1 MLRERLLLAGS
12 KKKVISSGK
21 AKHIRRL
28 AFDSYPLSKAY
39 SGETTK
45 PWAVYDVRLIP
56 IPQNGTVVV
65 FRLAVPRKERVLN
78 GCYKP
83 LWNSVLPSFNILY

>member
-1 MLRERLLLAGS
+1 MKPMLRERLLLAGS

-45 PWAVYDVRLIP
+45 PWAVYDVRLWADSYSTKWYGCCIP
-56 IPQNGTVVV
+56 ISGAQERTGT
-65 FRLAVPRKERVLN
+65 
-78 GCYKP
+78 
-83 LWNSVLPSFNILY
+83 